1 MKSAIALLSVL
12 ALMGYAALATNLH
25 NQVPSEGYESGRE
38 QVMVQNMGKPPG
50 KNGVM

>member
-12 ALMGYAALATNLH
+12 ALMGYSALATNLH
-25 NQVPSEGYESGRE
+25 NQVHRQGYQSGRE
-38 QVMVQNMGKPPG
+38 QIMVQNIGEPPG